1 MRRARVTAGAAAL
14 LVAGALAGCSL
25 MIPTNGAAPP
35 SELSDAPASQS
46 GECDVAFATASKGM
60 TEHYATHDLF
70 SDAYDKLYD
79 DGELTGEEQEALD
92 MMTEDEESKFTAL
105 IDPIYDACD
114 GVNELDE
121 GAYKHRDAA
130 DWGLADVPAFTSDEL
145 KAMFISSYCYD
156 MTNRPAC
163 NDFVAEDWG

>member
-1 MRRARVTAGAAAL
+1 MRRARITAGVAAL
-14 LVAGALAGCSL
+14 LAAGTLAGCSL

-35 SELSDAPASQS
+35 SEPADAPASQS
-46 GECDVAFATASKGM
+46 GECNAVFATASVDM
-60 TEHYATHDLF
+60 TEHYATHEF
-70 SDAYDKLYD
+70 YSDAYDELYAR
-79 DGELTGEEQEALD
+79 GEWTSEEEAEID
-92 MMTEDEESKFTAL
+92 RIHEDEIAKFDAL

-114 GVNELDE
+114 GVNGLYE

-130 DWGLADVPAFTSDEL
+130 DWGLADVPAFTSEEL

-156 MTNRPAC
+156 MTDRLAC